1 MREVTF
7 GMIWQCYG
15 RQTVEIPDDIV
26 VNDEDDIR
34 GYLESIWKSIP
45 LPDGD
50 YVEDSDTI
58 DEVVG
63 FKVRG
68 EVDEPQCYI
77 DDGEGFPAAV
87 NRNVKVEWTD
97 IGEGLC
103 GDYNAEDPEDVS
115 LLRFDVSVLRNGH
128 WEEVSDASYC
138 TLMPTNTDVKILEQA
153 AEYLAKEYANVLGD
167 NPEASVKK
175 MGESLSWICPEW
187 FRKGAADV
195 GKNGRNTK
203 DR

>member
-26 VNDEDDIR
+26 VNDDDDIR

-63 FKVRG
+63 FMVRG

-77 DDGEGFPAAV
+77 EDGEGFPAAV

-97 IGEGLC
+97 IGEGRC
-103 GDYNAEDPEDVS
+103 
-115 LLRFDVSVLRNGH
+115 RKTSVC
-128 WEEVSDASYC
+128 SASMC
-138 TLMPTNTDVKILEQA
+138 QSCATVTGKKSAMPATA
-153 AEYLAKEYANVLGD
+153 H
-167 NPEASVKK
+167 
-175 MGESLSWICPEW
+175 
-187 FRKGAADV
+187 
-195 GKNGRNTK
+195 
-203 DR
+203 